1 MKGKRSPA
9 KVIYLHTLPDLYTEI
24 ICKKEG
30 FTNLDFFVCS

>member
-1 MKGKRSPA
+1 MKGKRSLA

-30 FTNLDFFVCS
+30 FTNLDFFVWS